1 MLFILHFIFQ
11 LCLHYIHLQDHHLSL
26 TYFCIIYNKFKK
38 KKRQPVKKN
47 MGKNIKSYATTQI
60 HSPGEGREA
69 LRQIT
74 QIFRL
79 QM

>member
-11 LCLHYIHLQDHHLSL
+11 LCLHYIHLRDRHLSL

-38 KKRQPVKKN
+38 HQPVQKN
-47 MGKNIKSYATTQI
+47 MGKNIKSYATSQI
-60 HSPGEGREA
+60 HSPGQGREA
-69 LRQIT
+69 LQQIT
-74 QIFRL
+74 QTFRL